1 MRLRQ
6 IGFWLVIVCLLG
18 LGLAGCFESKNDYS
32 KQGVCILTDT
42 AVWSEPSKKAKWLSG
57 LALGETVTLDGQ
69 PVKDRTDSKTEYI
82 KIKLSDGTVGYAN
95 TWCIVCGSYAG
106 VVKTAVKVYK
116 RPDLLAEAGQNLEIM
131 QIVAVEEEKGT
142 WVRITGESRAKSG
155 WIDKSSI
162 TNEKADVVTAVLVRK
177 ALNGKE
183 NSMTK
188 EEMEKVV
195 DGLPYKDNY
204 FAKKV
209 MEKFETPAATTEDST
224 PKDEPADTNA
234 NNSGSQ
240 DNSGGSGGGE

>member
-18 LGLAGCFESKNDYS
+18 LGLVGCFESKNDYS

-57 LALGETVTLDGQ
+57 LALGETVTLNGQ

-82 KIKLSDGTVGYAN
+82 KIKLSDSTVGYAN
-95 TWCIVCGSYAG
+95 TWCIVRGAYAG
-106 VVKTAVKVYK
+106 VIKTEAKVYK
-116 RPDLLAEAGQNLEIM
+116 RPDLLADAGQSLQMM

-142 WVRITGESRAKSG
+142 WVRMTGESRAKSG
-155 WIDKSSI
+155 WIDKGTLTS
-162 TNEKADVVTAVLVRK
+162 EKADVVTAVLLRK

-188 EEMEKVV
+188 EEMETIVA
-195 DGLPYKDNY
+195 GLPYKDNY
-204 FAKKV
+204 FSKKV
-209 MEKFETPAATTEDST
+209 MEKYEPTDTAPPEDTSGE
-224 PKDEPADTNA
+224 EPADTSEAGTQENTE
-234 NNSGSQ
+234 
-240 DNSGGSGGGE
+240 GSGGD